1 MADIGKV
8 LYTAQEALLSN
19 LTAINATGSNIA
31 NVNTPGYSRVRPV
44 FESVGSQDPQSGREQ
59 IGVRIADIERI
70 YDKFL
75 ENQMIAQQS
84 ALSKFTTREDI
95 LSRVES
101 IFNENTGGGI
111 NDAIADFFNAWGN
124 LSVDPLSKAKR
135 DMVLSTGDNLAR
147 LFNQRVDSLVGLQ
160 LNADENIANEIDKL
174 NGYLKDV
181 ARYNELVVSAENA
194 GSTAHAVRDQRGLIL
209 NEISQIIDINYVEKP
224 DGSIY
229 IYMPDGGKTL
239 VEGFSS
245 WELQAERNDEN
256 QNYYDVVDK
265 SDPTKV
271 LNDRIGGGRL
281 GAYLEMRDKD
291 IPSYIDKLDA
301 TARAIMD
308 TVNDLHTVGFDQ
320 GGDQGVAFFDNDP
333 DNPAATMRVN
343 IADTTLIAAASG
355 DDQADGNNATAI
367 TSIKTKII
375 DAEENN
381 LGTTIDGYFNS
392 FIAKIGRDAVDAKQA
407 VIRETTIYNQQVEQR
422 EQLSGVS
429 LDEEMMNLIKY
440 QMAYGAAGKMTA
452 TVNELI
458 DTLLNLIR

>member
-31 NVNTPGYSRVRPV
+31 NVNTPGYSRVRPL
-44 FESVGSQDPQSGREQ
+44 FESVGSKDPQSGREQ
-59 IGVRIADIERI
+59 IGVRISNIERI

-75 ENQMIAQQS
+75 ETQMIAQQS

-95 LSRVES
+95 LSRVEA

-111 NDAIADFFNAWGN
+111 NDAIGDFFNAWGN

-135 DMVLSTGDNLAR
+135 DMVISTGENLSR
-147 LFNQRVDSLVGLQ
+147 LFNLRVESLENLQ
-160 LNADENIANEIDKL
+160 LNADESIANEIATL
-174 NGYLKDV
+174 NSYLKDV
-181 ARYNELVVSAENA
+181 ARYNELIVSAENA
-194 GSTAHAVRDQRGLIL
+194 GSTAHAVRDHRGLIL
-209 NEISQIIDINYVEKP
+209 NEISQIININYVEKP

-239 VEGFSS
+239 VEGFNS
-245 WELQAERNDEN
+245 WELMAQVNPANHSF
-256 QNYYDVVDK
+256 YDVVFK
-265 SDPTKV
+265 NDPTQI

-291 IPSYIDKLDA
+291 IPSYIEKLDD
-301 TARAIMD
+301 TALAIMD
-308 TVNDLHTVGFDQ
+308 RVNTLHADGFDQ
-320 GGDQGVAFFDNDP
+320 DGTGGVEFFSSNP
-333 DNPAATMRVN
+333 ANPAATMSVN
-343 IADTTLIAAASG
+343 ITDTRRIAASVSEH
-355 DDQADGNNATAI
+355 ADGNNATAI
-367 TSIKTKII
+367 TGLKTEI
-375 DAEENN
+375 NTV